1 MKNKNINIIGG
12 GCAALSLARLSDH
25 LPDYSFNIYSGDKSK
40 VNDNHYWGFW
50 KTNVN
55 VDAYHHAD
63 YTWSKWAINTNI
75 SSHVLSSNK
84 YPYCVIKRYKW
95 LNFCKSKFKTSK
107 IKIFD
112 ENIFEKNGDLFLNNK
127 KITGDIILDS
137 RPPDNLSNVLLQHFE
152 GFVVTSKKDVFDK
165 ETVILMDFRC
175 DQSKGMHFIY
185 LLPFSKKQALVESTI
200 FSKNIESKKFYSSE
214 ISKYLKKYFNLT
226 QFTKSNFEK
235 GVIPMHYISSNS
247 KGRYNIG
254 TRGGAVRPS
263 SGYAFT
269 FIQKQVNQIIEQI
282 SKRNTIDTKIHKNID
297 LFLDKVFIDVLAKFP
312 EIAPKIFTNFA
323 SSINGDEMAK
333 FMSGNSSLVTTFKII
348 LNMPKIP
355 FIKSFFS
362 VVTRQ

>member
-1 MKNKNINIIGG
+1 MGNKEINIIGG
-12 GCAALSLARLSDH
+12 GCAAFSLARLGDY
-25 LPDYSFNIYSGDKSK
+25 LPDYSFNIYSGDGSK
-40 VNDNHYWGFW
+40 TVDNHFWGFW
-50 KTNVN
+50 KTDVN
-55 VDAYHHAD
+55 DDAYNNAD

-75 SSHVLSSNK
+75 SSHVLSSKNS
-84 YPYCVIKRYKW
+84 PYCVIKRYKW
-95 LNFCKSKFKTSK
+95 LDFCKSKFKKSK
-107 IKIFD
+107 VKTID
-112 ENIFEKNGDLFLNNK
+112 ENIFEKNGDLFSKNK
-127 KITGDIILDS
+127 QVIGNIIFDS
-137 RPPDNLSNVLLQHFE
+137 RPPETLSNILLQHFE
-152 GFVVTSKKDVFDK
+152 GFVVTSQKDVFDQ
-165 ETVILMDFRC
+165 ETAILMDFRC

-235 GVIPMHYISSNS
+235 GVIPMHYISTNS

-312 EIAPKIFTNFA
+312 EIAPKIFANFA

-333 FMSGNSSLVTTFKII
+333 FMSGNASFVTTFKVI
-348 LNMPKIP
+348 LSMPKIP

-362 VVTRQ
+362 VVVK